1 MSRPTDSAHY
11 RTRRWPVRLAF
22 ALVVAVIIG
31 AFIVPRVAQWASD
44 REEQAQTYVPDVVST
59 PTPRATPSGSHLD

>member
-31 AFIVPRVAQWASD
+31 AFIVPYIFVMNPAMLMIDASIGD
-44 REEQAQTYVPDVVST
+44 IVLNVFTA
-59 PTPRATPSGSHLD
+59 